1 MADTAP
7 LAASAPP
14 KASARRPSIPWFIW
28 WSVAAVTSGVFGG
41 VWDIA
46 WHKSI
51 GRDSFWTLPHVLIYL
66 CGVLAGVACGY
77 VIMSTT
83 FNRNSP
89 LRPASIAMWGFRGPL
104 GAFMCVWGSVAMIAS
119 APFDNW
125 WHEAYGLDV
134 KILSPPHVLL
144 ALGMTAIRVGTLVM
158 VVAQMNRATGEL
170 YRKLERLSFY
180 TLVVLLGL
188 SVGIMEELTNR
199 VFMHGATFYLVLAL
213 TAPGWMAVA
222 ARISNQPWAATIL
235 TASYTALHLGF
246 LWLLPLAPA
255 EPQLGP
261 VYQNVTHLVPPDFPL
276 LILAPAI
283 AVDLL
288 RRRIGTWSRWAQAA
302 ALGATFVVALIAVQ
316 WPFAGFL
323 MSPASRNWFF
333 GTHYHPYFAPPSW
346 ASVRNVFLPA
356 EQTPA
361 EFWLRMAMALAGA
374 TVMMRLG
381 FTWGEW
387 MRRLRR

>member
-1 MADTAP
+1 MADTAS
-7 LAASAPP
+7 LTAPAP
-14 KASARRPSIPWFIW
+14 AKASTPRPSIPWFIW
-28 WSVAAVTSGVFGG
+28 WCIAAVTSAVFGG

-77 VIMSTT
+77 VIISTT

-104 GAFMCVWGSVAMIAS
+104 GAFMCVWGSVAMLAS

-158 VVAQMNRATGEL
+158 VVAQMNRASGEL

-188 SVGIMEELTNR
+188 SLGIMEELTNR

-302 ALGATFVVALIAVQ
+302 ALGATFVVTLIAVQ

-346 ASVRNVFLPA
+346 ASVRNVFLPT

>member
-1 MADTAP
+1 MADTAS
-7 LAASAPP
+7 LTASAPSIVP
-14 KASARRPSIPWFIW
+14 TRRPAIPWFIW
-28 WSVAAVTSGVFGG
+28 WCVTAVTCGVFGG

-66 CGVLAGVACGY
+66 CGVLAGVACGC
-77 VIMSTT
+77 VIISTT

-89 LRPASIAMWGFRGPL
+89 LRPASISLWGFRGPL

-170 YRKLERLSFY
+170 YRKFERLSFY
-180 TLVVLLGL
+180 TLVFLLGL

-199 VFMHGATFYLVLAL
+199 IFMHGATFYLVLAL
-213 TAPGWMAVA
+213 TAPGWLAVA
-222 ARISNQPWAATIL
+222 SRISNQPWAATIL

-276 LILAPAI
+276 LILVPAVAI
-283 AVDLL
+283 DLL

-302 ALGATFVVALIAVQ
+302 ALGVTFVVTLIAVQ

-323 MSPASRNWFF
+323 MLPASRNWVF

-346 ASVRNVFLPA
+346 ASVRNVFLPTERTA
-356 EQTPA
+356 T
-361 EFWLRMAMALAGA
+361 EFWLRMAMALAAA
-374 TVMMRLG
+374 TVMMRVG
-381 FTWGEW
+381 FGWGEW